1 MAFSFLF
8 LPVILYTGLNILAF
22 AVFTHD
28 KIMAKI
34 NRGRIAENSLLFL
47 AALGPIGA
55 LTAMVGFR
63 HKTYQVKFVLVPVFA
78 IMHLLLVVWLWPQIA
93 G

>member
-1 MAFSFLF
+1 MAVSFLF
-8 LPVILYTGLNILAF
+8 LPVIFYAGLNILAF

-28 KIMAKI
+28 KLMAKI
-34 NRGRIAENSLLFL
+34 NRGRIAENSLLLL

-55 LTAMVGFR
+55 LTAMMGFR
-63 HKTYQVKFVLVPVFA
+63 HKTHWVKFVLVPVFA
-78 IMHLLLVVWLWPQIA
+78 ILHLLLVVWLWPQIA

>member
-1 MAFSFLF
+1 MAPSFLF
-8 LPVILYTGLNILAF
+8 LSGIIYTGLNILAF

-28 KIMAKI
+28 KLMAKI

-47 AALGPIGA
+47 AAFGPIGA

-63 HKTYQVKFVLVPVFA
+63 HKTHQVKFVLVPVFA
-78 IMHLLLVVWLWPQIA
+78 ILHLLLVVWLYPRIA

>member
-1 MAFSFLF
+1 MAVSILF
-8 LPVILYTGLNILAF
+8 LPGSIYAGLNILAF

-28 KIMAKI
+28 KLMAKI
-34 NRGRIAENSLLFL
+34 NRGRIAENSLLLL

-55 LTAMVGFR
+55 LIAMVGFR
-63 HKTYQVKFVLVPVFA
+63 HKTHQVKFVLVPVFA
-78 IMHLLLVVWLWPQIA
+78 VVHLLLVVWLWPQIA